1 MNTKPY
7 NIQAPEDI
15 AKEYGG
21 NKQKI
26 AKAAQMGLLDPTA
39 AVLAGMFIDR
49 MRGAQE
55 QEQVPQQT
63 VAQQTFAPTPPA
75 PAPAPAPAPMQGPQ
89 RALGATPQAP
99 QMAAMQQQ
107 MAPRPGVRG
116 IDRIPVN
123 PDMMPSAAGG
133 GLVAFADGGG
143 VLNVNPQTLA
153 QRQLAERK
161 RARQALIDP
170 YAPVMPDAPQLG
182 GTDFD
187 LGASTQDYLAALQG
201 MMPEGSPRDEMM
213 AYYSPEEVTKR
224 GEALTTRA
232 KERAGE
238 DLWTAIALGGLQGLS
253 EGKASTGS
261 TFGDIAQALGGA
273 GATAMP
279 YILEGRKAQRAAED
293 KATAMQEES
302 MAKRLELAVADRE
315 EKIALLTPAFNAATG
330 AQKAAL
336 EKELARYNADIQLYK
351 AQLDDVNAYRRD
363 RKKAEEAKEL
373 QTQSEKSQM
382 ERTRE
387 AAALQPPAVEI
398 QRRDAIYE
406 DERNKFIAENN
417 GRLPTKEEDARIFRE
432 ASEQAA
438 IGTAFALQDMK
449 DQQANVSDAREFLN
463 EATTDEAIEA
473 AMFASTEGK
482 ILYGN
487 MQKNPNDERAKA
499 AYNKWVADYKKA
511 KAVEAS
517 NRYKVPMDLL
527 GYGASIDQSQST
539 GTEDFDLGAAAKDA
553 GGKLRQ

>member
-1 MNTKPY
+1 MQTKPY
-7 NIQAPEDI
+7 NLQAPEDI

-75 PAPAPAPAPMQGPQ
+75 PAPAPAPMQGPQ
-89 RALGATPQAP
+89 QALGATPQAP

-116 IDRIPVN
+116 MDRIPVN

-133 GLVAFADGGG
+133 GLVAF
-143 VLNVNPQTLA
+143 VNPQTLA

-170 YAPVMPDAPQLG
+170 YAPVMPDAPQLR

-336 EKELARYNADIQLYK
+336 EKELAQYNADIQLYK
-351 AQLDDVNAYRRD
+351 AQLDDVNAYRRG
-363 RKKAEEAKEL
+363 RKEAEERRQL
-373 QTQSEKSQM
+373 QTQQD
-382 ERTRE
+382 E
-387 AAALQPPAVEI
+387 AAMARTEAQLKGQPPAVEI
-398 QRRDAIYE
+398 QRRDAIYA
-406 DERNKFIAENN
+406 DEINRRTAEK
-417 GRLPTKEEDARIFRE
+417 GSALTQEEKDATLRF
-432 ASEQAA
+432 AAEQAA
-438 IGTAFALQDMK
+438 IGTTFALQDMK
-449 DQQANVSDAREFLN
+449 DQQAALVKARTYIE
-463 EATTDEAIEA
+463 EETSPKAIREA
-473 AMFASTEGK
+473 AFANPQGRKLLTAME
-482 ILYGN
+482 
-487 MQKNPNDERAKA
+487 KNPNDERAKA
-499 AYNKWVADYKKA
+499 DYEEWVAAYKYAIA
-511 KAVEAS
+511 KQAS
-517 NRYKVPMDLL
+517 LNNNVPMSNL
-527 GYGASIDQSQST
+527 GYGASIDQSQPT
-539 GTEDFDLGAAAKDA
+539 DTEDFDLGSAAEAA
-553 GGKLRQ
+553 GGKLR